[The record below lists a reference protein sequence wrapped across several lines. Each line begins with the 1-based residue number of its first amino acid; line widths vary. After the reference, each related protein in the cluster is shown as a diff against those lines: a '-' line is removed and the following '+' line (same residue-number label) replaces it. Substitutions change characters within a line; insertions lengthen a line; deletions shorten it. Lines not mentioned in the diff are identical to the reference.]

1 MNPEKGEPVSEKSL
15 DIIWGKMA
23 EELEEVCRKTGVMG
37 YSIRDLKTGRQAGFR
52 EDVLFPTA
60 STIKIPILLGIA
72 LRVHKGELDWAQRV
86 TVEDKDKVGGSGVLG
101 HFTYKAEIAL
111 RDVAALMISLSDNTA
126 TNICIDLAT
135 MDFVNKTMRSL
146 GLKHTMLRRKM
157 MDIEAARRGDEN
169 VSTPGE
175 LAALVTK
182 IYERDGIPDAV
193 AEDVLNILSLP
204 KGGPFTLALPENVK
218 RANKPG
224 GLGNLSV
231 DAGIIYPTQDHPF
244 ALAVCGSFLPG
255 EPEQATKEVVRT
267 AFGYMKILAECTELG
282 RS

>member
-1 MNPEKGEPVSEKSL
+1 MSERSL
-15 DIIWGKMA
+15 DIIWAKMA
-23 EELEEVCRKTGVMG
+23 GELEEICSETGVMG
-37 YSIRDLKTGRQAGFR
+37 YSIHDLKTGRKAGFR

-60 STIKIPILLGIA
+60 STIKILILLGIA
-72 LRVHKGELDWAQRV
+72 LRVHRGELDWAQRV

-101 HFTYKAEIAL
+101 HFAYKADLAL
-111 RDVAALMISLSDNTA
+111 RDVAGLMICVSDNTA

-135 MDFVNKTMRSL
+135 MDFVNKTMKSL

-175 LAALVTK
+175 LCALVSK

-193 AEDVLNILSLP
+193 AEDVLSILSLP
-204 KGGPFTLALPENVK
+204 KSGPFTLGLPEGVK

-231 DAGIIYPTQDHPF
+231 DAGIIWPTQDRPF

-255 EPEQATKEVVRT
+255 EPEQATAEVVRT
-267 AFGYMKILAECTELG
+267 AFGYMKLLAECTELG

>member
-1 MNPEKGEPVSEKSL
+1 MSEKSL
-15 DIIWGKMA
+15 DLIWTKMA
-23 EELEEVCRKTGVMG
+23 TELEEVCRKTGVMG
-37 YSIRDLKTGRQAGFR
+37 YSIRDLKTGRKAGFR

-60 STIKIPILLGIA
+60 STIKIPILLGVAI
-72 LRVHKGELDWAQRV
+72 RVHRGDLDWSQRV
-86 TVEDKDKVGGSGVLG
+86 VVEDKDKVGGSGVLG
-101 HFTYKAEIAL
+101 HFTYKADIAI
-111 RDVAALMISLSDNTA
+111 RDVAGLMISLSDNTA

-135 MDFVNKTMRSL
+135 MDFVNETMKSL
-146 GLKHTMLRRKM
+146 GLENTMLRRKM

-175 LAALVTK
+175 LATLVAK
-182 IYERDGIPDAV
+182 IQERDGVSEGV
-193 AEDVLNILSLP
+193 AEDVLSILSLP
-204 KGGPFTLALPENVK
+204 KTGPFTLGLPQDVK

-231 DAGIIYPTQDHPF
+231 DAGIIYPTPDRPF

-255 EPEQATKEVVRT
+255 GPEEATAEVVRR
-267 AFGYMKILAECTELG
+267 AFGYMTILARCTELG

>member
-1 MNPEKGEPVSEKSL
+1 MDL
-15 DIIWGKMA
+15 IWTKMA
-23 EELEEVCRKTGVMG
+23 TELEEVCRKTGVMG
-37 YSIRDLKTGRQAGFR
+37 YSIRDLKTGRKAGFR

-60 STIKIPILLGIA
+60 STIKIPILLGVAI
-72 LRVHKGELDWAQRV
+72 RVHRGDLDWSQRV
-86 TVEDKDKVGGSGVLG
+86 VVEDKDKVGGSGVLG
-101 HFTYKAEIAL
+101 HFTYKADIAI
-111 RDVAALMISLSDNTA
+111 RDVAGLMISLSDNTA

-135 MDFVNKTMRSL
+135 MDFVNETMKSL
-146 GLKHTMLRRKM
+146 GLENTMLRRKM

-175 LAALVTK
+175 LAALAAK
-182 IYERDGIPDAV
+182 IQERDGIADGV
-193 AEDVLNILSLP
+193 AEDVLSILCLR
-204 KGGPFTLALPENVK
+204 KTGPFTLGLPADVK

-231 DAGIIYPTQDHPF
+231 DAGIIYPCSKRPF

-255 EPEQATKEVVRT
+255 DPEEATAEVVRK
-267 AFGYMKILAECTELG
+267 AFGYMKILAGCTELG

>member
-1 MNPEKGEPVSEKSL
+1 MNEKSL
-15 DIIWGKMA
+15 DIIWAKMA
-23 EELEEVCRKTGVMG
+23 AELEETCRKAGVMG
-37 YSIRDLKTGRQAGFR
+37 YSIRDLKTGRKAGFR

-60 STIKIPILLGIA
+60 STIKIPILLGVAI
-72 LRVHKGELDWAQRV
+72 RVHRGDLDWTQRV
-86 TVEDKDKVGGSGVLG
+86 AVEDKDKVGGSGVLG
-101 HFTYKAEIAL
+101 RFAYKADIAL
-111 RDVAALMISLSDNTA
+111 RDLAGLMISLSDNTA

-135 MDFVNKTMRSL
+135 MDLVNETMRSL
-146 GLKHTMLRRKM
+146 GLTNTLLRRKM

-175 LAALVTK
+175 LATLVAK
-182 IYERDGIPDAV
+182 IQGRGGIPGAV
-193 AEDVLNILSLP
+193 AEDVLSILSLP
-204 KGGPFTLALPENVK
+204 KTGPFTMGLPEDVK

-231 DAGIIYPTQDHPF
+231 DAGIIYPTSDRPF

-255 EPEQATKEVVRT
+255 RPEEATAEVVRK

>member
-1 MNPEKGEPVSEKSL
+1 MSEKAL
-15 DIIWGKMA
+15 DLIWTKMA
-23 EELEEVCRKTGVMG
+23 DELEEICRKTGVMG
-37 YSIRDLKTGRQAGFR
+37 YSVRDLKTGRKAGFR

-60 STIKIPILLGIA
+60 STIKIHILLGVAI
-72 LRVHKGELDWAQRV
+72 RVHRGELDWAQRV
-86 TVEDKDKVGGSGVLG
+86 VVEDKDKVGGSGVLG
-101 HFTYKAEIAL
+101 HFTYKADLAL

-135 MDFVNKTMRSL
+135 MDLVNETMRSL
-146 GLKHTMLRRKM
+146 GLTNTLLRRKM
-157 MDIEAARRGDEN
+157 MDIEAAKRGDEN

-175 LAALVTK
+175 LATLMAK
-182 IYERDGIPDAV
+182 IQGRDGIPEAV
-193 AEDVLNILSLP
+193 AEDVLSILSLP
-204 KGGPFTLALPENVK
+204 KTGPFTLGLPSDIK

-231 DAGIIYPTQDHPF
+231 DAGVIYPTPDRPF

-255 EPEQATKEVVRT
+255 QPEEATADVVRK
-267 AFGYMKILAECTELG
+267 AFEYMRILAECTELG